1 MKRNLKKAAAIL
13 TTAAMCA
20 SMPAMVNAAE
30 KEKPGEGYK
39 VGCFSIF
46 KLSVTTNNNKFRL
59 RTEILA
65 LADEFQSI
73 VTGHSDICNYDIRF
87 KLPDIS
93 KCFNTI
99 VRYSSN
105 FYVQ

>member
-39 VGCFSIF
+39 VGCF
-46 KLSVTTNNNKFRL
+46 
-59 RTEILA
+59 
-65 LADEFQSI
+65 
-73 VTGHSDICNYDIRF
+73 
-87 KLPDIS
+87 
-93 KCFNTI
+93 
-99 VRYSSN
+99 
-105 FYVQ
+105 